1 MEGAFRNSSEAVV
14 LNTRPIS
21 YREASRST
29 LFREPDGSQYG
40 TSETGNEI
48 RADDTDQGGRLGGV
62 HAVLYPPAIAVL
74 KQGEGEGGGFGIK
87 DGIKQAGWKGK
98 VLVRQRFIA
107 GLDPSRPSQLIIKLL
122 LCLLLHLEIAD
133 SAARGWLG
141 VKVQVFQSIKRVR
154 TTNFP
159 RAGKIGEC

>member
-1 MEGAFRNSSEAVV
+1 
-14 LNTRPIS
+14 
-21 YREASRST
+21 
-29 LFREPDGSQYG
+29 LFREPDGSQIRNF
-40 TSETGNEI
+40 GN
-48 RADDTDQGGRLGGV
+48 RQRSRVDDTDQGERLGGV